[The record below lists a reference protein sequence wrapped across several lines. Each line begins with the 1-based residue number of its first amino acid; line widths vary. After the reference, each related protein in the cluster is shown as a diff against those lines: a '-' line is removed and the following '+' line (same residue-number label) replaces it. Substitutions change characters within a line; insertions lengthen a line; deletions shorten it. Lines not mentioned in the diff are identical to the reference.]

1 MLLLPWARKSMG
13 AEILARSPIEV
24 YRRTDRWE
32 PTLESGLMSIPEPRI
47 PTVLCFSGLDPT
59 GGAGLQADIEAI
71 VSTGGH
77 PLPIATSLT
86 VQDTRD
92 VKALTP
98 CDARQVAAQ
107 ARAVL
112 ADIPVA
118 AVKIGLLG
126 SLGIVEFLHTLLADC
141 EGIPVVLDPI
151 LRAGGGTA
159 LADGDLIGAMTARLV
174 PRTTVLTPNA
184 REVLRIAPGAPTV
197 DAAAEQIVAS
207 GCEYV
212 LVTGADE
219 ATPRV
224 VNRLYGRHGLV
235 ESFEWPRV
243 EGMFHG
249 SGCTLAAAVA
259 GGLACGLAP
268 REAVAEAEQFTHDAI
283 ANGFRIG
290 TGQLVPNRL
299 HQVRKY
305 GAAAH

>member
-1 MLLLPWARKSMG
+1 
-13 AEILARSPIEV
+13 
-24 YRRTDRWE
+24 
-32 PTLESGLMSIPEPRI
+32 MSIPEPRI

-92 VKALTP
+92 VNELMP

-107 ARAVL
+107 AQAVL
-112 ADIPVA
+112 ADVPVA
-118 AVKIGLLG
+118 AIKIGLLG
-126 SLGIVEFLHTLLADC
+126 SLGIVEFLHSLLADC
-141 EGIPVVLDPI
+141 EGIPVVLDPV

-159 LADGDLIGAMTARLV
+159 LAGGDLIGAMTAQLV

-184 REVLRIAPGAPTV
+184 REVLRIVPGAPNV

-224 VNRLYGRHGLV
+224 VNRLYGCHGLV

-249 SGCTLAAAVA
+249 SGCTLSAAVA

-268 REAVAEAEQFTHDAI
+268 REAVAQAEQFTHDAI

-290 TGQLVPNRL
+290 AGQLVPNRL
-299 HQVRKY
+299 HRVRKY
-305 GAAAH
+305 GAAVHCTERR